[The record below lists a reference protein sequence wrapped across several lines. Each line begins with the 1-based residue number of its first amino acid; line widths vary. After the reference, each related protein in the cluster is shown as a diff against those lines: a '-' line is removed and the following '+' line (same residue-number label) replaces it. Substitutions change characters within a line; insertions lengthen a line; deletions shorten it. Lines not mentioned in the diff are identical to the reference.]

1 MLVDRGHLS
10 TQPLPLC
17 IGQAIGRL
25 SSGWPLSAVLIESFW
40 KGVLYTLIALLYS
53 AGHRML
59 WVSTEVSKAYRN
71 VDVEPYLA
79 MMFLR
84 KVMVVRAIDLT
95 MTLFLVV
102 TGTDCASVRGLKLRI
117 VETILLATE
126 ALFLTREPK
135 LFSVA
140 VTTRASLFCDVR
152 IVWAAFMEIFLTCCC
167 PARRQEDDREDP
179 KPLPQGWT
187 VG

>member
-1 MLVDRGHLS
+1 
-10 TQPLPLC
+10 
-17 IGQAIGRL
+17 
-25 SSGWPLSAVLIESFW
+25 
-40 KGVLYTLIALLYS
+40 
-53 AGHRML
+53 ML
-59 WVSTEVSKAYRN
+59 WVSTQVSKAYRN
-71 VDVEPYLA
+71 VEVKPYLA
-79 MMFLR
+79 IMFLR

-152 IVWAAFMEIFLTCCC
+152 RIYGQCSWDLSYLLLSCKTPRRRSRRPEASASRLDGGMTGWSRGTKAREISFISG
-167 PARRQEDDREDP
+167 R
-179 KPLPQGWT
+179 
-187 VG
+187 